1 MGNTSSRNSYTCN
14 YEDIQR
20 GIENKDGIIIHIMDN
35 DDLLISGT
43 TPINKENETINKLLN
58 DREYDTNIIVYG
70 KNTDDYERLLKKHNQ
85 LIMLGFRNVWVYL
98 GGLFEW
104 SLLQDIFGKSQFPT
118 TNIVR
123 DIISYAPKGNS
134 SFPLNPIL

>member
-1 MGNTSSRNSYTCN
+1 MGNASSENLYTCN

-20 GIENKDGIIIHIMDN
+20 GIENKNRIMIHIMDN
-35 DDLLISGT
+35 DALLISGT
-43 TPINKENETINKLLN
+43 ILIDKETATINRLLN

-70 KNTDDYERLLKKHNQ
+70 KNTDDYERLNKKRNQ

-104 SLLQDIFGKSQFPT
+104 ILLQDVFGKIQFPT
-118 TNIVR
+118 TNVVR
-123 DIISYAPKGNS
+123 DIISYAPKGTKETQV
-134 SFPLNPIL
+134 SF